1 MNECRRSAKEV
12 QKDIGA
18 RFKFYKPMRKSVW
31 MSSLYDLQ
39 GTVKNEF
46 LDGVGTIVQ
55 NGLIKSFHTN
65 TGMVQRIPLNILYQ
79 AKMSQKIAILP
90 II

>member
-18 RFKFYKPMRKSVW
+18 RFKFYKPMRKSVR

-46 LDGVGTIVQ
+46 LGWCRNNRAERTD
-55 NGLIKSFHTN
+55 
-65 TGMVQRIPLNILYQ
+65 
-79 AKMSQKIAILP
+79 
-90 II
+90 